1 MLAIAISYYWLIALI
16 VFCVWFKVFWT
27 DETTAKN
34 DLSSWLVLVIGA
46 SFWVVVIPFAN
57 LELVL
62 KAYSI
67 NH

>member
-1 MLAIAISYYWLIALI
+1 MLAIAISYYWVIALI
-16 VFCVWFKVFWT
+16 VFSMWFKVFWT

-34 DLSSWLVLVIGA
+34 DLYSWMVLIIGA
-46 SFWVVVIPFAN
+46 SLWVVVLPFAN
-57 LELVL
+57 LELVI